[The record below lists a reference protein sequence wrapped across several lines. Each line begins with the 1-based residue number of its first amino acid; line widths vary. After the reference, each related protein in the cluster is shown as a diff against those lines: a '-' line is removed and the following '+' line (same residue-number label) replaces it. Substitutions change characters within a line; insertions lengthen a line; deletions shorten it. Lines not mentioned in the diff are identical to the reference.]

1 MSDDLIAAIG
11 RLIDGDMDRRERLA
25 LLAALAARSDVRD
38 LLTEAIRLDLDMA
51 GLAEAYG
58 RTAPDGISPAGVLA
72 AIDGATGGKAAGPG
86 ALSRAVD
93 SVRDA
98 LRQMT
103 LMGDDDLRMA
113 MGGNAPPPGF
123 DQEPVDDVEPWDA
136 AVPLRPDS
144 LPSARP
150 PDVDGMAGSTPRF
163 QLVEGTGGILDF
175 RQGAGSLRVAATVAT
190 VDLGPVG
197 PREQGGWVLRLIAG
211 EARQTGTDRV
221 DIAGNPEV
229 GGCLILLDGSSLL
242 FTAPLSIR
250 WQPAAE
256 DSP

>member
-1 MSDDLIAAIG
+1 MSEDLIAGIG

-25 LLAALAARSDVRD
+25 LLAALAARPDVRD

-51 GLAEAYG
+51 GLAETYG
-58 RTAPDGISPAGVLA
+58 RTVPDGISPAGVLA
-72 AIDGATGGKAAGPG
+72 AIDGAANRKGAGPG
-86 ALSRAVD
+86 ALTRAMD

-103 LMGDDDLRMA
+103 LMSDDDLRLA
-113 MGGNAPPPGF
+113 MGGNAPLPAF
-123 DQEPVDDVEPWDA
+123 DQDPADGADAWDA
-136 AVPLRPDS
+136 AGPLHPDS

-150 PDVDGMAGSTPRF
+150 PEVDGMAGSAPRF

-175 RQGAGSLRVAATVAT
+175 RQGAGSLRVAATVAA

-221 DIAGNPEV
+221 DITGNPEV

-242 FTAPLSIR
+242 FTAPLSIS

-256 DSP
+256 DGP